1 MEEREMVKIDKLDKY
16 FNKGRSN
23 ENHVLKEVSLEM
35 EERGSYVSLVKVDR
49 ARPHC

>member
-1 MEEREMVKIDKLDKY
+1 MVKIDKLDKY

-35 EERGSYVSLVKVDR
+35 EVDR

>member
-1 MEEREMVKIDKLDKY
+1 MVKIDKLDKY

-35 EERGSYVSLVKVDR
+35 EEKGLV
-49 ARPHC
+49 